1 MTAIPTLPK
10 IELHLHLDCCLSY
23 NAVRQ
28 LDPSVNYA
36 AYRRDFIAPAR
47 CSSLADYLRYP
58 PRSVALLQTADAL
71 RLAVDDLFEQLAADR
86 IIYAEIR
93 FAPFLH
99 TAGGLQPYRVVEV
112 VDQAVTQA
120 IARTG
125 IEARLILCTLRHFDG
140 DSSLQTARLVTGFR
154 GTQVV
159 AIDIAGDEAG
169 HPLEPH
175 VPAFRWV
182 YESEMAITA
191 HAGEALGPASVW
203 ETLEK
208 IRPSR
213 LGHGV
218 RSIED
223 PRLVAHLARGRIH
236 LEVCPTSNL
245 QTGVSPDLPSHPIH
259 RLYRAN
265 VSLGIST
272 DTRTISD
279 ITLNQEYAHI
289 EQAFGWTA
297 ADFLA
302 CNLNALAAAF
312 VSPDVRQALS
322 ARLRDGYSGD
332 RKA

>member
-1 MTAIPTLPK
+1 MTAISALPK

-23 NAVRQ
+23 NAVHA
-28 LDPSVNYA
+28 LDPSVTQA
-36 AYRRDFIAPAR
+36 AYRRDFVAPER

-58 PRSVALLQTADAL
+58 PRSVALLQSSDSL
-71 RLAVDDLFEQLAADR
+71 QLAVDDLFEQLAEDR
-86 IIYAEIR
+86 VLYAEIR

-99 TAGGLQPYRVVEV
+99 TAGGLQAQQVVEI
-112 VDQAVTQA
+112 VDRAATLA
-120 IARTG
+120 IARSG
-125 IEARLILCTLRHFDG
+125 IEARLILCTLRHFDA
-140 DSSLQTARLVTGFR
+140 DRSLQTARLVTGFR

-169 HPLEPH
+169 FPLAPH
-175 VPAFRWV
+175 VPAFEWV
-182 YESEMAITA
+182 YENEMAITA

-203 ETLEK
+203 QTLEK
-208 IRPSR
+208 LRPSR

-223 PRLVAHLARGRIH
+223 PQLVAHLVDRRIH

-245 QTGVSPDLPSHPIH
+245 QTGVSPDLPTHPIH
-259 RLYRAN
+259 RLYQAH

-279 ITLNQEYAHI
+279 ITLNQEYAKI
-289 EQAFGWTA
+289 EQAFGWMA

-302 CNLNALAAAF
+302 CNLNAVEASFAPPEMKAAL
-312 VSPDVRQALS
+312 RQKLIS
-322 ARLRDGYSGD
+322 ETPL
-332 RKA
+332 

>member
-1 MTAIPTLPK
+1 MTTIPALPK

-23 NAVRQ
+23 NAVRA
-28 LDPSVNYA
+28 LDPAVTQA
-36 AYRRDFIAPAR
+36 AYRRDFIAPER

-58 PRSVALLQTADAL
+58 PRSVALLQNADAL
-71 RLAVDDLFEQLAADR
+71 QLAVDDLFEQLAQDR
-86 IIYAEIR
+86 VLYAEIR

-99 TAGGLQPYRVVEV
+99 TTGGLQAHQVVEI
-112 VDQAVTQA
+112 VDRATTLA

-125 IEARLILCTLRHFDG
+125 IDVRLILCTLRHFDA

-169 HPLEPH
+169 YPLAPH
-175 VPAFRWV
+175 VPAFEMV
-182 YESEMAITA
+182 YENEMAITA

-203 ETLEK
+203 QTLEK
-208 IRPSR
+208 LRPSR

-223 PRLVAHLARGRIH
+223 SRLVAHLRASRIH

-245 QTGVSPDLPSHPIH
+245 QTGVSPDLPAHPIH
-259 RLYRAN
+259 RLYQAH

-272 DTRTISD
+272 DTRTISN
-279 ITLNQEYAHI
+279 ITLNQEYAKI
-289 EQAFGWTA
+289 EQAFHWTA
-297 ADFLA
+297 ADFLT
-302 CNLNALAAAF
+302 CNLNAVEASFAPPQLKAAL
-312 VSPDVRQALS
+312 RQKLI
-322 ARLRDGYSGD
+322 SGTPL
-332 RKA
+332 